1 MSRASEAKKARRR
14 KRRTVRDQTWLPAGV
29 LDELEIA
36 SQLEEFDARLT
47 GRGWVFSDSAVTSD
61 DETGV
66 VWFWPPSA
74 ADVDAERADA
84 TVILL
89 SPDDSGETAHVVF
102 VGTAADY
109 QFNLD
114 ELFEHIDMIEAFRL
128 GDPAPVFD

>member
-1 MSRASEAKKARRR
+1 MSRASDKKKARRR
-14 KRRTVRDQTWLPAGV
+14 KRQAAREQTWLPAGV

-47 GRGWVFSDSAVTSD
+47 GRGWEFSEEVD

-74 ADVDAERADA
+74 ADVEGDAVDV

-89 SPDDSGETAHVVF
+89 TPEDGGETAHVVF
-102 VGTAADY
+102 VGTSSDY

-114 ELFEHIDMIEAFRL
+114 ELFEHIDTIEAYRM
-128 GDPAPVFD
+128 GDPAPVFG

>member
-47 GRGWVFSDSAVTSD
+47 ERGWVFGEEADEGSGVFWVWPDSA
-61 DETGV
+61 G
-66 VWFWPPSA
+66 
-74 ADVDAERADA
+74 DVDHDAERADA

-89 SPDDSGETAHVVF
+89 SPDDGGETAHVVF